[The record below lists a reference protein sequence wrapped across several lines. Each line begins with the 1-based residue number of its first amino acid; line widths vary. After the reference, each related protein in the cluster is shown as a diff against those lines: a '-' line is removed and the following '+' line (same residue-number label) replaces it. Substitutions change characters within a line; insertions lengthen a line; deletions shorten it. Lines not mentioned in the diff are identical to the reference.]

1 MTVTKTIDLSGR
13 STQSLEAAI
22 EEAISRAA
30 LTISD
35 VEEFEIERM
44 TGTVKDGRVDEYR
57 VWAQPWGFDL
67 ADVKLPVHLWQ
78 GDADQMVP
86 MAHAEDMAVR
96 LPSATLHRLPGEG
109 HVSIQHHVGE
119 ILDSLAT

>member
-22 EEAISRAA
+22 EEAIARAS

-57 VWAQPWGFDL
+57 VWLKVTFI
-67 ADVKLPVHLWQ
+67 VK
-78 GDADQMVP
+78 
-86 MAHAEDMAVR
+86 ER
-96 LPSATLHRLPGEG
+96 LHE
-109 HVSIQHHVGE
+109 
-119 ILDSLAT
+119 

>member
-35 VEEFEIERM
+35 VEEFEIDRV

-57 VWAQPWGFDL
+57 VWLKVTFI
-67 ADVKLPVHLWQ
+67 VK
-78 GDADQMVP
+78 
-86 MAHAEDMAVR
+86 ER
-96 LPSATLHRLPGEG
+96 LHE
-109 HVSIQHHVGE
+109 
-119 ILDSLAT
+119 

>member
-1 MTVTKTIDLSGR
+1 VTVTKTIDLSGR

-57 VWAQPWGFDL
+57 VWLKVTFI
-67 ADVKLPVHLWQ
+67 VK
-78 GDADQMVP
+78 
-86 MAHAEDMAVR
+86 ER
-96 LPSATLHRLPGEG
+96 LH
-109 HVSIQHHVGE
+109 
-119 ILDSLAT
+119 D

>member
-35 VEEFEIERM
+35 VEEFEIDRI
-44 TGTVKDGRVDEYR
+44 TGSVKDGRVDEYR
-57 VWAQPWGFDL
+57 VWLKVTFI
-67 ADVKLPVHLWQ
+67 VK
-78 GDADQMVP
+78 
-86 MAHAEDMAVR
+86 ER
-96 LPSATLHRLPGEG
+96 LHE
-109 HVSIQHHVGE
+109 
-119 ILDSLAT
+119 